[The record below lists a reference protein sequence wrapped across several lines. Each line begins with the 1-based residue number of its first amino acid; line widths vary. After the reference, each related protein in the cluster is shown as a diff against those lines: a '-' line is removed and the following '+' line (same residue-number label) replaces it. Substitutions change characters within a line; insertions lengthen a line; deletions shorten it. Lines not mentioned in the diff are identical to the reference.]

1 MLNPKKKS
9 CSSPYISPLLKKIK
23 NPFIA
28 GTLILTVTG
37 LISRL
42 AGFFYRIFLSRLFG
56 EENIGIYQLISPV
69 MALVFSL
76 SAAGFQNA
84 VSKFAAGRAAIRGR
98 RSCAEILLVGLLFSL
113 PASLLC
119 TAGVFLGADFI
130 AARLLFEPR
139 CASLLRIAALSFPFS
154 AVHSCI
160 NGYFYGLKKASV
172 PAATQLMEQF
182 FRIGSV
188 YLISL
193 AALSNGRK
201 LSISVAAA
209 GMVIGEIASM
219 LLSLIAAYFHFSRAS
234 GHGARRDHSSVL
246 FPAGRGGL
254 VSLSGRLLSLFREIF
269 PLSVQML
276 SFSAPLCLN
285 RLCINLLQAIEA
297 ACIPAKLQVYGYSVS
312 ESLSVY
318 GVLTGMALPLIFFP
332 GTLTNSISV
341 LLMPAISEAD
351 AAANHHMIGRTVR
364 KCTLYCLLLGGACSF
379 LFLCAG
385 EWIGTLLFDSELAGQ
400 LIVML
405 GFLCPFLYLNTTLT
419 SILHGLGKTGY
430 TFGLNL
436 SSLLL
441 RLFFVFQAIPVYGI
455 KGYLT
460 GMLLGQLLTAV
471 FSLVPLRRYCLPG

>member
-1 MLNPKKKS
+1 MRSMQNSHKKS
-9 CSSPYISPLLKKIK
+9 RFATASPLFRKLC
-23 NPFIA
+23 NPFVA

-42 AGFFYRIFLSRLFG
+42 VGFFYRIFLSRLFG

-69 MALVFSL
+69 LSLVFSF
-76 SAAGFQNA
+76 SAAGIQNA
-84 VSKFAAGRAAIRGR
+84 VSKFAAGSSSSASAGARV
-98 RSCAEILLVGLLFSL
+98 LLVGLLFSL

-119 TAGVFLGADFI
+119 TAGVFSCSGFI
-130 AARLLFEPR
+130 AERLLFEPR
-139 CASLLRIAALSFPFS
+139 CAPLLRIAALSFPFS
-154 AVHSCI
+154 AVHSCL
-160 NGYFYGLKKASV
+160 NGYFYGIRKASV
-172 PAATQLMEQF
+172 PSAAQLVEQF
-182 FRIGSV
+182 VRAGSV

-193 AALSNGRK
+193 SALRQEAALSV
-201 LSISVAAA
+201 SVAAV

-219 LLSLIAAYFHFSRAS
+219 LLSVCAVCLHFHTAPSRLFRVFSGYLHSSGRQPLS
-234 GHGARRDHSSVL
+234 GHRL
-246 FPAGRGGL
+246 FSGRQQEYGCRQ
-254 VSLSGRLLSLFREIF
+254 LSGLAR
-269 PLSVQML
+269 QMF

-297 ACIPAKLQVYGYSVS
+297 ACIPAKLQIYGYSVS

-332 GTLTNSISV
+332 GTLTNSVSV

-351 AAANHHMIGRTVR
+351 CANDHRLIGRTVK
-364 KCTLYCLLLGGACSF
+364 KCISFCLLMGISCSF
-379 LFLCAG
+379 LFLFAG
-385 EWIGTLLFDSELAGQ
+385 QFIGALLFSSRLAGQ
-400 LIVML
+400 LIVMM

-430 TFGLNL
+430 TFGLSM

-441 RLFFVFQAIPVYGI
+441 RLLFVFHAIPVSGL

-460 GMLLGQLLTAV
+460 GMLLGQLLTTL
-471 FSLVPLRRYCLPG
+471 FSLIPLRRYF